1 LLLLEKAR
9 QFRERG
15 ELKEFHRIVGSILG
29 LRKAS
34 LSVHE
39 IEDLHEV
46 IYEPNELR
54 GILSEKYR
62 TLFLSD
68 TQRVPFLVG
77 DLEPVTLIEINCACS
92 LLYLYRSR
100 WFYESD

>member
-1 LLLLEKAR
+1 MLFLEKGR

-39 IEDLHEV
+39 IEDPH
-46 IYEPNELR
+46 YP
-54 GILSEKYR
+54 S
-62 TLFLSD
+62 
-68 TQRVPFLVG
+68 QRYMSQVSGKDAFG
-77 DLEPVTLIEINCACS
+77 EI
-92 LLYLYRSR
+92 
-100 WFYESD
+100 